1 MLRSVIEKN
10 SQKMKATYQ
19 GMSKGIDT
27 SGLWIPTQK
36 VKRQRTTKIIGQNS
50 EDFDLHFADLLF
62 SVSIISDVHEIADFR
77 SIHFLILGSNEH
89 GSHTHQLQ
97 VFLFNFAS
105 GMLQVPEKKIILTL
119 AKDQLNSE
127 WIYEVC
133 FSQTANQKLQRFL
146 PYQTNKN
153 ISQKNCLP
161 SPKNHQKKCY
171 DPYLYGRAE
180 ILVIFGMHFGRND
193 DLKNS
198 FRI

>member
-1 MLRSVIEKN
+1 MLKKLLEQQSKGKTSCTYQFHIASNTENKHFQMLRSVIGKN

-97 VFLFNFAS
+97 VLFFNFAS
-105 GMLQVPEKKIILTL
+105 GMLQVPKKIILTF
-119 AKDQLNSE
+119 A
-127 WIYEVC
+127 
-133 FSQTANQKLQRFL
+133 
-146 PYQTNKN
+146 P
-153 ISQKNCLP
+153 
-161 SPKNHQKKCY
+161 
-171 DPYLYGRAE
+171 
-180 ILVIFGMHFGRND
+180 
-193 DLKNS
+193 
-198 FRI
+198 